1 VAFTDKQVRN
11 GADQGGGDGQ
21 NTAVPSADVTGDVAS
36 AKTQAESAGNAYM
49 LDGHA
54 LAGAIAGHTVSFE
67 WDAGLAVNDNEGG
80 GSG

>member
-1 VAFTDKQVRN
+1 MAFTAKQERN
-11 GADQGGGDGQ
+11 GAAQGGGGQ
-21 NTAVPSADVTGDVAS
+21 NTAVPGPDATSAVAS

-54 LAGAIAGHTVSFE
+54 LASEIAGHTVSFE
-67 WDAGLAVNDNEGG
+67 WDSGLAVNDNEGS

>member
-1 VAFTDKQVRN
+1 
-11 GADQGGGDGQ
+11 
-21 NTAVPSADVTGDVAS
+21 
-36 AKTQAESAGNAYM
+36 M

-54 LAGAIAGHTVSFE
+54 LADEIAGHTVSFE